1 MGITL
6 VSLGLGTVTMT
17 QAAAADSEVMNDS
30 APQHVTSVATDESK
44 NHRTSSTVVLTD
56 DDKSDTTS
64 INQVT
69 SASGVNKEVS
79 ASSQENSSVQNTSQ
93 ATSTSSQEASS
104 AKIVKQTN
112 SASNQEFS
120 SVKSAKQ
127 TNSASN
133 QEASSVK
140 SAKQTNSASN
150 QEASSVKSVNQVTSA
165 SNQKS
170 GGTKNTSQATSTSS
184 RADNTSSQKTSS
196 VKSQAQSLTATTTGK
211 AVRATSTSVKKNSAQ
226 TKASYST
233 LLQQLRTSKALASDE
248 AALTHV
254 DKDNFLE
261 YFSLNG
267 SATYDSKTGIVTIT
281 PDQNN
286 QVGNFS
292 LTSKIDMNK
301 SFTLT
306 GQVNLGS
313 DPNGAD
319 GIGFAFHSGNTTDV
333 GNAGGNLG
341 IGGLQDAI
349 GFKLD
354 TWFNSYQAP
363 SSNKNGSEISSTD
376 SNGFGWNGDSA
387 NAPYGTFVKTS
398 NQEIS
403 TANGSK
409 VQRWWAQDTG
419 KSQAL
424 SKADIDGH
432 FHDFVVN
439 YDGATRTLTV
449 SYTQASG
456 KVLTWTTTV
465 DSSYQAMAMIVSAST
480 GAANNLQQFKLTSFD
495 FQEAATVNVKYVDT
509 TGHQL
514 AQGTVNYPDGANV
527 NGRYTTEQLV
537 IPNYK
542 FVKMDDGSV
551 TGTTSLDANGTLT
564 NAGNN
569 GTVIYVYAPA
579 YKATVKTVNET
590 INYVDESGHALT
602 TKYTANPIH
611 ILTVTNP
618 VDGTTTTYY
627 STTTTATELD
637 ATTGKPVDSG
647 WILSNSQDF
656 DAVTHP
662 QIKGY
667 TVTSTDAPNSDL
679 QHVAAQTVTGD
690 SSDLEFTVVYT
701 KNAPTVTT
709 ESKTVNE
716 TIHYVYTDGTTAH
729 DNYVAQPITFTR
741 TVSTDAVTGEKTY
754 GAWSAA
760 QQFAAVDSPAIK
772 GYTPDQGQIG
782 TQTVTGDS
790 SDLEFT
796 VVYTK
801 NDPTVTTESKT
812 VNETIHYVYTDGTT
826 AHDDYVAQPITFTRT
841 VSTDAVT
848 GEMTYG
854 AWSAAQQFA
863 AVDSPAIKGYTPDQG
878 QIGTQ
883 TVTGDSSDLEFTVVY
898 TKNDPTV
905 TTESKTVNET
915 IHYVYTDGT
924 TAHDNY
930 VAQPITFTRT
940 VSTDAVTGEKTYGA
954 WSAAQQFAA
963 VDSPA
968 IKGYTPDQGQIGTQ
982 TVTGDSSDLEFTVVY
997 TKNDPTVT
1005 TESKT
1010 VNETIHYVYTD
1021 GTTAHDNYVAQPI
1034 TFTRT
1039 VSTDAVTGE
1048 KTYGAWSAAQQF
1060 AAVDS
1065 PAIKGYTP
1073 DQDQI
1078 STQTVT
1084 GDSSDLEF
1092 TVVYKADSTPTKPVK
1107 PGQPTTPTKPVKP
1120 GQPTTPT
1127 KPVKPGQPTTPT
1139 KPVKP
1144 GQPMTPTKPVKPG
1157 QPMTPT
1163 KPVKP
1168 GQPTAPAKPD
1178 QPMIS
1183 AKPVQTGQTT
1193 TTKFV
1198 GQRLPQTDET
1208 DQQHIT
1214 LSGLLLLAMSSLLGL
1229 LGMAKRQRKE

>member
-1 MGITL
+1 M
-6 VSLGLGTVTMT
+6 
-17 QAAAADSEVMNDS
+17 
-30 APQHVTSVATDESK
+30 
-44 NHRTSSTVVLTD
+44 
-56 DDKSDTTS
+56 
-64 INQVT
+64 
-69 SASGVNKEVS
+69 
-79 ASSQENSSVQNTSQ
+79 
-93 ATSTSSQEASS
+93 
-104 AKIVKQTN
+104 
-112 SASNQEFS
+112 
-120 SVKSAKQ
+120 
-127 TNSASN
+127 
-133 QEASSVK
+133 
-140 SAKQTNSASN
+140 
-150 QEASSVKSVNQVTSA
+150 TSA

-170 GGTKNTSQATSTSS
+170 GGTQNTSQATSTSS

-226 TKASYST
+226 TKVSYST

-267 SATYDSKTGIVTIT
+267 SATYDAKTGIVTIT

-313 DPNGAD
+313 NPNGAD

-449 SYTQASG
+449 SYTQTSG

-465 DSSYQAMAMIVSAST
+465 ASSYQAMAMIVSAST

-514 AQGTVNYPDGANV
+514 AQGTVNYPDGAYV
-527 NGRYTTEQLV
+527 NGRYTTKQLA
-537 IPNYK
+537 IPNYR
-542 FVKMDDGSV
+542 FIKMDDK
-551 TGTTSLDANGTLT
+551 SLDANGTLT
-564 NAGNN
+564 HAGDN

-579 YKATVKTVNET
+579 YMATVKTVNET

-679 QHVAAQTVTGD
+679 QHVAAQTVTDD

-760 QQFAAVDSPAIK
+760 QQFAAVDSPVIK
-772 GYTPDQGQIG
+772 GYTADK
-782 TQTVTGDS
+782 S
-790 SDLEFT
+790 SID
-796 VVYTK
+796 
-801 NDPTVTTESKT
+801 
-812 VNETIHYVYTDGTT
+812 
-826 AHDDYVAQPITFTRT
+826 
-841 VSTDAVT
+841 
-848 GEMTYG
+848 
-854 AWSAAQQFA
+854 
-863 AVDSPAIKGYTPDQG
+863 
-878 QIGTQ
+878 
-883 TVTGDSSDLEFTVVY
+883 
-898 TKNDPTV
+898 
-905 TTESKTVNET
+905 
-915 IHYVYTDGT
+915 
-924 TAHDNY
+924 
-930 VAQPITFTRT
+930 
-940 VSTDAVTGEKTYGA
+940 
-954 WSAAQQFAA
+954 
-963 VDSPA
+963 
-968 IKGYTPDQGQIGTQ
+968 
-982 TVTGDSSDLEFTVVY
+982 
-997 TKNDPTVT
+997 
-1005 TESKT
+1005 
-1010 VNETIHYVYTD
+1010 
-1021 GTTAHDNYVAQPI
+1021 
-1034 TFTRT
+1034 
-1039 VSTDAVTGE
+1039 
-1048 KTYGAWSAAQQF
+1048 
-1060 AAVDS
+1060 
-1065 PAIKGYTP
+1065 
-1073 DQDQI
+1073 
-1078 STQTVT
+1078 TQTVT

-1120 GQPTTPT
+1120 GQP
-1127 KPVKPGQPTTPT
+1127 
-1139 KPVKP
+1139 
-1144 GQPMTPTKPVKPG
+1144 MTPA
-1157 QPMTPT
+1157 

-1178 QPMIS
+1178 HPMIS
-1183 AKPVQTGQTT
+1183 AKLVQTGQTT

-1229 LGMAKRQRKE
+1229 LGMVKRQRKE